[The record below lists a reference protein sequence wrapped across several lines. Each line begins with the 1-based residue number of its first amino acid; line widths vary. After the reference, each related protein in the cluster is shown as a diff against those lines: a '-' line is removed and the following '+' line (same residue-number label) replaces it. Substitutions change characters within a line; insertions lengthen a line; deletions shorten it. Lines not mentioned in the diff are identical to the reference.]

1 MEFLTF
7 NLKSQFLQCMHTT
20 WYLSVE
26 WQLTLLAP
34 LIIYLL
40 WKFGYKAVT
49 VIVALEIA
57 ASFYIIMIAYSNK
70 FIVHEQDLYEL
81 NVFCLVD
88 ARVKCFHQQ
97 NLLFLPFTDH
107 QL

>member
-1 MEFLTF
+1 
-7 NLKSQFLQCMHTT
+7 MHTT
-20 WYLSVE
+20 WYLSAE

-40 WKFGYKAVT
+40 WKFGYKTVT

-57 ASFYIIMIAYSNK
+57 ASLYIIMIAYSNK
-70 FIVHEQDLYEL
+70 FIVHEQDLYESD
-81 NVFCLVD
+81 VF
-88 ARVKCFHQQ
+88 FQSMHWMFQSI
-97 NLLFLPFTDH
+97 NLSFSLQFADH